1 MKLSE
6 MEFIREETGEY
17 PVLLLDDIG
26 SELDR
31 ERREAL
37 LSFLKKQEIQTLVT
51 GTEKMFEGEGKVVA
65 LG

>member
-51 GTEKMFEGEGKVVA
+51 GTETMFEGEGKVVS